1 VSQFPPD
8 SKTPDTV
15 KVRVPKTGKVVVVT
29 GLVVVELLLA

>member
-1 VSQFPPD
+1 VSQSPPD